1 MKSLF
6 TFSLVIAGLFCSQ
19 KLTAQSSVAV
29 EQIQSYSVMVPTSNY
44 WHIPSN
50 VTGILEALDTGL
62 FADLHLVR
70 DKNIDPVINNIN
82 KLNQIGKLAINWN
95 KTAHIPFHAYIEW
108 YEMIPEFAY
117 QNKLI
122 NIAESK
128 KDSIV
133 SIWFITINIFN
144 QKQEAVFKKT
154 LLMNLIPQSTVG
166 IGFPMGQP
174 SSMPNAIT
182 QALQKGIS
190 LFSPDMDDLLFVEA
204 KVPTAYATD
213 NYWMPLIQGKLRIPI
228 DTNKQFSSYVST
240 AGVQLLRTPT
250 AIMNKINYKDK
261 SPNNPF
267 IDLIPVIKKR
277 SNYFDNEYYEVTQ
290 PLRDV
295 NNNKDYTLLSFI
307 EFNTHASET
316 ENLLSPIVFLP
327 DSMHTIYLDRDSIGY
342 FSVLETVKEKD
353 KFFNPNVIWNGYD
366 STKKYN
372 IGTLF
377 EKKEIFSAK
386 VINGRFKQ
394 QLFSIHINYA
404 NNLKTIYINGQLSF
418 IAQGKNKPYQ
428 MVEVSP
434 VEDIELKNFL
444 LMMSFSEIFQLPI

>member
-29 EQIQSYSVMVPTSNY
+29 EQIQSYSVMLPTSNY

-50 VTGILEALDTGL
+50 VTGILEALDTGI

-70 DKNIDPVINNIN
+70 DKNIAPLINNIT
-82 KLNQIGKLAINWN
+82 KQNQIGKLAINWS
-95 KTAHIPFHAYIEW
+95 KSVDIPFHAYVEW
-108 YEMIPEFAY
+108 YEMNPDFVY
-117 QNKLI
+117 RNKWV
-122 NIAESK
+122 NISESK

-133 SIWFITINIFN
+133 SIWFITVSIFN
-144 QKQEAVFKKT
+144 KKQEAVFKKT
-154 LLMNLIPQSTVG
+154 LLMSLIPASTAG
-166 IGFPMGQP
+166 MGFPTDIP
-174 SSMPNAIT
+174 SSTPPSIL
-182 QALQKGIS
+182 QALQKGTSLIS
-190 LFSPDMDDLLFVEA
+190 PEMEDLLFVEA

-213 NYWMPLIQGKLRIPI
+213 NYWMPLIHGKLRIPI

-267 IDLIPVIKKR
+267 MDLIPIIKKR
-277 SNYFDNEYYEVTQ
+277 NNYFDNEYYEVTQ

-316 ENLLSPIVFLP
+316 GNLLSPIIFLP
-327 DSMHTIYLDRDSIGY
+327 DSLHNIYLDRDSIGY

-372 IGTLF
+372 LGTSF

-394 QLFSIHINYA
+394 HFFSIHINYA
-404 NNLKTIYINGQLSF
+404 NNIKTIYINGELSLM
-418 IAQGKNKPYQ
+418 AQGKNKPTQ
-428 MVEVSP
+428 MIEVIP

>member
-6 TFSLVIAGLFCSQ
+6 TFSLVIAGLFCTQ
-19 KLTAQSSVAV
+19 KLTAQSTVAV

-154 LLMNLIPQSTVG
+154 MVNI
-166 IGFPMGQP
+166 IKM
-174 SSMPNAIT
+174 I
-182 QALQKGIS
+182 IS
-190 LFSPDMDDLLFVEA
+190 F
-204 KVPTAYATD
+204 
-213 NYWMPLIQGKLRIPI
+213 
-228 DTNKQFSSYVST
+228 NK
-240 AGVQLLRTPT
+240 
-250 AIMNKINYKDK
+250 
-261 SPNNPF
+261 
-267 IDLIPVIKKR
+267 
-277 SNYFDNEYYEVTQ
+277 
-290 PLRDV
+290 
-295 NNNKDYTLLSFI
+295 
-307 EFNTHASET
+307 
-316 ENLLSPIVFLP
+316 
-327 DSMHTIYLDRDSIGY
+327 
-342 FSVLETVKEKD
+342 
-353 KFFNPNVIWNGYD
+353 
-366 STKKYN
+366 
-372 IGTLF
+372 
-377 EKKEIFSAK
+377 
-386 VINGRFKQ
+386 
-394 QLFSIHINYA
+394 
-404 NNLKTIYINGQLSF
+404 
-418 IAQGKNKPYQ
+418 
-428 MVEVSP
+428 
-434 VEDIELKNFL
+434 
-444 LMMSFSEIFQLPI
+444 